1 MLHIN
6 PKISFEVS
14 SKDLDGEIEITDLEV
29 QEQIDKML
37 AESQNNLK
45 SSFVPIIIE
54 EIISLA
60 NLDVTLQTAGPTSQI
75 KAESLAIKLNHIEI
89 KKIDNLVNKD
99 QFNSIIESDFRS
111 SFSDWKQL
119 LSEYLHHKY
128 DADHDSLIDFL
139 HNYNIN

>member
-75 KAESLAIKLNHIEI
+75 KAETQS
-89 KKIDNLVNKD
+89 
-99 QFNSIIESDFRS
+99 
-111 SFSDWKQL
+111 
-119 LSEYLHHKY
+119 Y
-128 DADHDSLIDFL
+128 
-139 HNYNIN
+139 